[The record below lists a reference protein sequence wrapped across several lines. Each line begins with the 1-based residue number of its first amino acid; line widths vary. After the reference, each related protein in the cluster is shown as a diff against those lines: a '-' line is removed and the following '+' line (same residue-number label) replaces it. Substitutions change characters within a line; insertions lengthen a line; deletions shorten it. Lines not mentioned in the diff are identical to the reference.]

1 MSSNSIF
8 SRQNNPT
15 QILESLLIALSFTPA
30 LESRHI
36 KSIIKGF
43 VFNERFYINN
53 QKQRGYLRSQQENEL
68 LVLTPKAKRRAH
80 SHLIELT
87 ASTKGGVGGQLEHEV
102 LLSRSLFLCL
112 LHLRLADI
120 RQIKKQKRSDNNFV
134 HDLTIRTQSQTLYLE
149 VDRGNQ
155 PASTL
160 EAKINSFKF
169 SQAQG
174 QLIYFTD
181 SSKTYSQFI
190 FNPDATFIYL
200 PSPTLQ
206 QDLLALSCKEESKL
220 NHKPSPDE
228 WAASSLATNTYE
240 SVLANPATQ
249 QPHNPSLNNQ
259 NVFNN
264 NSLLYSDKQEYS
276 TFSETDLSPNWEQ
289 RHLDLIKMLNE
300 DF

>member
-1 MSSNSIF
+1 MLSNLF
-8 SRQNNPT
+8 TKQNNPS
-15 QILESLLIALSFTPA
+15 QILESLLIALSFTSP

-53 QKQRGYLRSQQENEL
+53 QKQRGYLKSQAENEKL
-68 LVLTPKAKRRAH
+68 ILTPKAKRRAH

-87 ASTKGGVGGQLEHEV
+87 ANTKGGIGGQLEHEV

-120 RQIKKQKRSDNNFV
+120 RQIKKQKRSDNNFI
-134 HDLTIRTQSQTLYLE
+134 HDLTIRTQNQTLCLE

-169 SQAQG
+169 SQPEG

-181 SSKTYSQFI
+181 SSKTYSQFA
-190 FNPDATFIYL
+190 FNPNATFIYL
-200 PSPTLQ
+200 HSSTLQ
-206 QDLLALSCKEESKL
+206 QDLLAISFKAES
-220 NHKPSPDE
+220 NQKPSPDE
-228 WAASSLATNTYE
+228 WTASSSAINTYQR
-240 SVLANPATQ
+240 VLADPVVQ

-259 NVFNN
+259 DVFNN
-264 NSLLYSDKQEYS
+264 NPLLYSEKAENYPY
-276 TFSETDLSPNWEQ
+276 SETDLSSNWEQ
-289 RHLDLIKMLNE
+289 RHLDLIKILNE